1 MSLKT
6 AKAKEKAILVGINR
20 SDSIPVSESLSE
32 LYQLARTA
40 GAKVEAKLVQN
51 RDKPH
56 RAMYIGPGKAMELK
70 NYVQSMD
77 INMVIVD
84 DELTPTQESN
94 LEEAVGCK
102 VIDRTRLILDIFAL
116 HASTSVGKLQVELA
130 QLEYFLPRLKNIWT
144 DFSRLG
150 GGIGTRGPGE
160 KKIDVDRS
168 QINDRIVSIKR
179 KLEKIS
185 SKRQDMRKKRKK
197 EFKKHI
203 CLVGYTNAGKS
214 TLLNRLTNDTV
225 GTANKLFST
234 LSAKTRKLE
243 LEDYEVFVTDTVGF
257 IRKLP
262 HQVVEA
268 FMATLQLVQEADIL
282 VHVVDFSSENYR
294 HQMEAVKEVLAEL
307 DSLGKPTLRVYNK
320 IDNIPR
326 EPGVKSGE
334 SPSVFISASEGEGVE
349 LLKKEIIEML
359 EKEMR
364 TLEFEIPQSRQD
376 IINSLYK
383 NAKVISR
390 RYEGNSVIIK
400 ARMNREPAAIFSRYA
415 IT

>member
-1 MSLKT
+1 MNLKT
-6 AKAKEKAILVGINR
+6 AEAKEKTILVGIEKA
-20 SDSIPVSESLSE
+20 DSVPVAESLAE

-40 GAKVEAKLVQN
+40 GAKVEAKLIQK
-51 RDKPH
+51 REKPH
-56 RAMYIGPGKAMELK
+56 RATYIGTGKALELK
-70 NYVQSMD
+70 EYVQSMGV
-77 INMVIVD
+77 NMVVVD

-94 LEEAVGCK
+94 LEDTVGCK
-102 VIDRTRLILDIFAL
+102 VIDRTRLILDIFAM

-168 QINDRIVSIKR
+168 QINDRIVAIRR

-185 SKRQDMRKKRKK
+185 SKRRDMRKKRKK

-203 CLVGYTNAGKS
+203 CLVGYTNSGKS
-214 TLLNRLTNDTV
+214 TLLNQMTHDTV

-234 LSAKTRKLE
+234 LSAKTRKLNVS
-243 LEDYEVFVTDTVGF
+243 DYEVFITDTVGF

-282 VHVVDFSSENYR
+282 VHVIDFSSEHYR
-294 HQMEAVKEVLAEL
+294 HQMESVNEVLAEL
-307 DSLGKPTLRVYNK
+307 DSLGKPMIRVYNK
-320 IDNIPR
+320 IDKISR
-326 EPGVKSGE
+326 APGVKSGDI
-334 SPSVFISASEGEGVE
+334 PSVFISAAEGTGIE
-349 LLKKEIIEML
+349 LLKEEIIKTM
-359 EKEMR
+359 EKEMK
-364 TLEFEIPQSRQD
+364 TIELEIPQSRQD
-376 IINSLYK
+376 VINSIYK
-383 NAKVISR
+383 NSKVISR
-390 RYEGNSVIIK
+390 CYEGNSIIIK
-400 ARMNREPAAIFSRYA
+400 ARMDKGPAKMLSRYA
-415 IT
+415 VK